1 MIIGAIKK
9 VIIGIFKVIYKILSI
24 FNLQFALLVALVGAV
39 LYFCGV
45 FESGGLPL
53 TIFTISFIFSIL
65 IAVFLTIKKLLG
77 FGKKKEDK
85 PQVQII
91 QQPVVEQP
99 NVIQPTVQPQVVY
112 TQPQQ
117 PIMPQYE
124 NVVEEK
130 PKFYRVAQNKNYL
143 MAEYSNRVELF
154 LITANGLQKIR
165 TDYK

>member
-1 MIIGAIKK
+1 ME
-9 VIIGIFKVIYKILSI
+9 
-24 FNLQFALLVALVGAV
+24 Q
-39 LYFCGV
+39 
-45 FESGGLPL
+45 
-53 TIFTISFIFSIL
+53 
-65 IAVFLTIKKLLG
+65 LG
-77 FGKKKEDK
+77 
-85 PQVQII
+85 
-91 QQPVVEQP
+91 
-99 NVIQPTVQPQVVY
+99 VIQPTVQPQVVY